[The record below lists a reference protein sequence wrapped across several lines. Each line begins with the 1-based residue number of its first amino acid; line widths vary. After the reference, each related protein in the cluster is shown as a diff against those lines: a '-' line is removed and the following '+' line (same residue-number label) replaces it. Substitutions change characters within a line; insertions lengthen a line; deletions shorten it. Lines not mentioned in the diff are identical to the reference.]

1 MNTNQNRRA
10 GAAPGRAWSLPLTL
24 ALGLAPGLVWA
35 AAGAEPPQ
43 GPDTAA
49 AQATAMNPSASQN
62 NAFAFDLYRELRAR
76 PGNLVLSPAS
86 VALALQLAWG
96 GARGATADQM
106 RQVLHL
112 QGTPAEVMQAAG
124 ALSARLQ
131 APDQPLRFRIAN
143 RLFGESS
150 VRFEQPYLDA
160 TRAAYGAPLEA
171 VDFRHHSETARV
183 RINTWVE
190 QQTEQRIRD
199 LIPRGAINADTR
211 LALVNAIYFLGD
223 WDTPFAREATRN
235 EAFHPDG
242 SDSRDVPTMH
252 RHGAMRFV
260 QRDGYKALELPY
272 RGGQMSMLLLL
283 PDQADGLAA
292 LEQSLD
298 AAQYDTTV
306 QALQV
311 QQVDLS
317 LPKFQIDPAGA
328 VPLGASLRQLGLSL
342 PFDPLRADFSGIAN
356 PPEPQ
361 DRLFLSEVFHKAFV
375 KVDEKG
381 TEAAA
386 ATAAIMSRAAAVMR
400 PVQVAQFKADHPF
413 LFFIRDSVS
422 GTILF
427 SGRVADP
434 KSP

>member
-1 MNTNQNRRA
+1 MNTNQTGSATPRRA
-10 GAAPGRAWSLPLTL
+10 RRLL
-24 ALGLAPGLVWA
+24 LGLALA
-35 AAGAEPPQ
+35 LSCAAGAEPPQ
-43 GPDTAA
+43 TPDATAA
-49 AQATAMNPSASQN
+49 EATAMKGND
-62 NAFAFDLYRELRAR
+62 FAFDLYRELRAR

-86 VALALQLAWG
+86 VALALQLAWA

-124 ALSARLQ
+124 ALGTRLQ
-131 APDQPLRFRIAN
+131 APDQPLKFRIAN

-150 VRFEQPYLDA
+150 YHFEQAYLDA
-160 TRAAYGAPLEA
+160 ARAAYGAPLEA
-171 VDFRHHSETARV
+171 VDFRHHGEAARV
-183 RINTWVE
+183 RINSWVE
-190 QQTEQRIRD
+190 QQTERRIRD
-199 LIPRGAINADTR
+199 LIPRGALNADTR

-223 WDTPFAREATRN
+223 WETPFAREATRN
-235 EAFHPDG
+235 ETFHPDTG
-242 SDSRDVPTMH
+242 DSRDVPTMH
-252 RHGAMRFV
+252 RHGAMRFA

-292 LEQSLD
+292 LEQSLT
-298 AAQYDTTV
+298 AAQYEATV

-311 QQVDLS
+311 QQVNLS
-317 LPKFQIDPAGA
+317 LPRFEIDPAGA
-328 VPLGASLRQLGLSL
+328 LPLGASLRQLGMSL
-342 PFDPLRADFSGIAN
+342 PFDPRQADFSGIAN
-356 PPEPQ
+356 PPDPR

-386 ATAAIMSRAAAVMR
+386 ATAAIMVGAAAVMR
-400 PVQVAQFKADHPF
+400 PVQVMQFKADHPF
-413 LFFIRDSVS
+413 LFFIRDNPS

-434 KSP
+434 QPPK